1 MTFKSFFIGL
11 LCSFLLPWLLLVVI
25 PFASMQRVKP
35 VRFNENDD
43 GKDEVYVP
51 RRAGRVTDGA
61 GIYAANGC
69 YVCHSQLIR
78 PTYAGSDVW
87 RPDWAGMKATQDV
100 PVDSRRETSVFDYA
114 REDFAQIGLTRT
126 GPDLSNVGRR
136 IERYVKGSGLSPE
149 MWVYKHLY
157 NPRGE
162 NMTYDNEV
170 VKNYWSTC
178 PSMRFLFREGKSFGQ
193 GMAEALPLKT
203 PGDTQVVPKSAARA
217 LASYLLSLKKD
228 DPVPYVLNYNRDKK
242 RAVEQ

>member
-11 LCSFLLPWLLLVVI
+11 RCSFLLPWLLLVVI

-100 PVDSRRETSVFDYA
+100 PVDSRRETSEFFGVF
-114 REDFAQIGLTRT
+114 
-126 GPDLSNVGRR
+126 
-136 IERYVKGSGLSPE
+136 
-149 MWVYKHLY
+149 
-157 NPRGE
+157 
-162 NMTYDNEV
+162 
-170 VKNYWSTC
+170 
-178 PSMRFLFREGKSFGQ
+178 
-193 GMAEALPLKT
+193 
-203 PGDTQVVPKSAARA
+203 
-217 LASYLLSLKKD
+217 
-228 DPVPYVLNYNRDKK
+228 
-242 RAVEQ
+242 